1 MLLALAEGGLKMGTG
16 PHLFPF
22 SSGFAMQIPPLVS
35 PQWLHDNLEN
45 PSVQIIENAWL
56 QDSYFKAHIPG
67 ACHVPVHPYLKRFD
81 DAGQRTQHVM
91 AVDEFSALCHHLGLS
106 SDRHYI
112 VYDDYFGLFAAR
124 FRWVCCYYGLT
135 NVSILDGS
143 WRGWIEQDLP
153 VSSRVEAPI
162 SGSDI
167 DMTCQSSLLIG
178 LEELLQVYQDPQI
191 QLWDTRRP
199 AEFSGRER
207 TENLRQGH
215 IPGALNLDWSELLCE
230 APCEGGAR
238 YFKPVA
244 ELEAM
249 LSRLGLSRGKT
260 IVTYC
265 QSGNRATI
273 GNLVL
278 DLLGYSGHRLY
289 DASMGEWGNLAT
301 TPLVI
306 ESEK

>member
-1 MLLALAEGGLKMGTG
+1 
-16 PHLFPF
+16 
-22 SSGFAMQIPPLVS
+22 MQIPPLVS
-35 PQWLHDNLEN
+35 PRWLYDNLDN
-45 PSVQIIENAWL
+45 PAVGVIENAWL

-67 ACHVPVHPYLKRFD
+67 AFHVPVHPYLKRFD
-81 DAGQRTQHVM
+81 DTGQRTPHVM
-91 AVDEFSALCHHLGLS
+91 APDDFAALCDHLGLRR
-106 SDRHYI
+106 DRHYI
-112 VYDDYFGLFAAR
+112 IYDDYFGLFAAR
-124 FRWVCCYYGLT
+124 FRWVCRYYGLA

-153 VSSRVEAPI
+153 VSSRVEAPVP
-162 SGSDI
+162 GSDI
-167 DMTCQSSLLIG
+167 DIACQPSLLIG
-178 LEELLQVYQDPQI
+178 LEDLQRSYQDPQI

-199 AEFSGRER
+199 GEFSGREL

-215 IPGALNLDWSELLCE
+215 LPGALNLDWSELLSE
-230 APCEGGAR
+230 APCDGGAR

-244 ELEAM
+244 ELEI
-249 LSRLGLSRGKT
+249 LLNRLGLSRGKT

-289 DASMGEWGNLAT
+289 DASMAEWGNLMT
-301 TPLVI
+301 TPMVA
-306 ESEK
+306 ESVK